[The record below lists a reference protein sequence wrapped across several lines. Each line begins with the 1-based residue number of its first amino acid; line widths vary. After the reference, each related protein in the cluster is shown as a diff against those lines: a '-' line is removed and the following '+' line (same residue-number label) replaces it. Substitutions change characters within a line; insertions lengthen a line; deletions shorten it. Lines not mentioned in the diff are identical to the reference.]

1 MIEKEGILVKGIGG
15 FYYVDSDNTTYE
27 CKARGVFRKKGVSP
41 YIGDKV
47 KITVPDTGFA
57 LIDEILPRKNSLIRP
72 PMANIDN
79 IIVVTSI
86 CDPAP
91 NTLILDKM
99 IAAAVNNNITPII
112 VISKSDLKNPSDFAD
127 IYRNAGIT
135 TICTSVFDESGLNKV
150 KALLPNATTALIGNT
165 GVGKSSLINALF
177 PEVELETGDISKKLG
192 RGKHTT
198 RRVELFR
205 LGGGY
210 VLDTPGFSTM
220 DIEQYQL
227 IEKEKIQYCFSEFKD
242 YLHNCKFSTCSHTCE
257 KGCAVIQAVN
267 DGKISRSRHNSYVT
281 MYNEIKNIKEWQR
294 SK

>member
-79 IIVVTSI
+79 IIVVASI

-177 PEVELETGDISKKLG
+177 PEAELETGDISKKLG

-281 MYNEIKNIKEWQR
+281 MYNEIKNIKEWLR

>member
-79 IIVVTSI
+79 IIVVASI

-177 PEVELETGDISKKLG
+177 PEAELETGDISKKLG

-242 YLHNCKFSTCSHTCE
+242 HLHNCKFSTCSHTCE

-281 MYNEIKNIKEWQR
+281 MYNEIKNIKEWLR